1 MFLQH
6 FFQWTLKPISKI
18 AKNEIIR
25 IPILVDGTIYKQP
38 FLYHP
43 DKMTLLD
50 DTTLTSTED
59 QFKIPLNKPFP
70 IHDYYTFDMY
80 ERKFEQK
87 FIFGELDKIEVLQK
101 INLKERV

>member
-6 FFQWTLKPISKI
+6 FLKWTFKPVSKI

-50 DTTLTSTED
+50 DTTLISTGD
-59 QFKIPLNKPFP
+59 QIKLPLDKPFP
-70 IHDYYTFDMY
+70 LQDYYTFDMY

-87 FIFGELDKIEVLQK
+87 FIFGKLDKIEVLQK
-101 INLKERV
+101 IDLKERV